1 MTAAAVTPQNSLFC
15 EMAQTGFVWFR
26 TLFREGSQRIDVID
40 I

>member
-1 MTAAAVTPQNSLFC
+1 MTAAAVIPNSLFC

>member
-1 MTAAAVTPQNSLFC
+1 
-15 EMAQTGFVWFR
+15 MAQTGFVWFR